1 MGTPH
6 AIDLNA
12 DLGERHDAWRPGDD
26 EALLEVV
33 TTAHI
38 ACGFHSGDPKIMFD
52 TVKAA
57 VRLGVSIGAHPSYP
71 DREGFGRRPIEIEPG
86 QIRADVLYQIGAL
99 DGIARAVGTRVRSVK
114 AHGAL
119 YNRMAVDIDCAE
131 AVARATQDFAED
143 LWLVVPAGSLASEVA
158 RSCDVRVA
166 EEAFCDR
173 RYLSDGTLVPRSEA
187 GALVTDPA
195 EAADRAVRLARD
207 HALETLENTTLH
219 VSPSTLCV
227 HGDTPGAAH
236 LARTVRSALE
246 AAGVVL
252 EAYSSG

>member
-1 MGTPH
+1 
-6 AIDLNA
+6 
-12 DLGERHDAWRPGDD
+12 
-26 EALLEVV
+26 
-33 TTAHI
+33 
-38 ACGFHSGDPKIMFD
+38 MFE

-71 DREGFGRRPIEIEPG
+71 DREGFGRRPIEIESG
-86 QIRADVLYQIGAL
+86 QIRTDVLYQIGAL

-187 GALVTDPA
+187 GAFVTDPA
-195 EAADRAVRLARD
+195 EASDRAVRLARD
-207 HALETLENTTLH
+207 HAVETLENTTLH
-219 VSPSTLCV
+219 VNPSTPRAPLTSHERSGARSKPPEWCWRRTAQGERPRPDLPLGV
-227 HGDTPGAAH
+227 ARRTPP
-236 LARTVRSALE
+236 VR
-246 AAGVVL
+246 
-252 EAYSSG
+252 